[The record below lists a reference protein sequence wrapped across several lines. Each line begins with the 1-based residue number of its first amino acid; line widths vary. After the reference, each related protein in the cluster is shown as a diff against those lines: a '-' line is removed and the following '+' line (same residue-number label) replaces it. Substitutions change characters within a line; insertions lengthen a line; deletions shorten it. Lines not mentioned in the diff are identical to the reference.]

1 MDVPPAPTDTGKNA
15 CGDAKPVAMLER
27 PSIGPLAKASFKD
40 VNAVGAP
47 PFAPEA
53 K

>member
-1 MDVPPAPTDTGKNA
+1 MDVPPAPTDIGTNA
-15 CGDAKPVAMLER
+15 CGDAKPVAKLEK

-40 VNAVGAP
+40 VNAFGAP
-47 PFAPEA
+47 PPAPEV